1 MAIGLLDDAL
11 GLRVGNSRRRDPI
24 VEEKNHSGK
33 SV

>member
-11 GLRVGNSRRRDPI
+11 GLRLGDSRRPDAI
-24 VEEKNHSGK
+24 VEEKSRSGK